1 MKKNFKFLIRFFFSL
16 MLIISLVTLI
26 KIFSFSK
33 NTDDKDKEF
42 SREFSGHYAVY
53 AVPIPKNLNF
63 ADELVPISRY
73 DVFESIDREFLVN
86 TYWQS
91 QTLLFIKRANKYF
104 PIIEPI
110 LKKNNIPEDFKYLA
124 LAESGLMNVTSPAH
138 AVGFWQFMRE
148 TGQQYNL
155 TVNKNIDE
163 RYHLEKSTQAACDY
177 LNDAYRIFQN
187 WTLVAASYN
196 VGMGNLKKQLRKQ
209 QVSLYY
215 DLYLNKETA
224 RYVYRIIAIKY
235 ILSNPEKYGFHF
247 RKKDLYRY
255 PEFKIDTID
264 TTITSLEDFAI
275 SQSINLKLLKDLNP
289 WIRGRQ
295 LLNPDS
301 IKYAIKL
308 PLKRNFLEDYYFQEE
323 QDSVSPVNDS
333 I

>member
-1 MKKNFKFLIRFFFSL
+1 VKKNKSLFRLAFFLLTITV
-16 MLIISLVTLI
+16 LVTFVRF
-26 KIFSFSK
+26 FSFSK
-33 NTDDKDKEF
+33 IENKDKVSSNEF
-42 SREFSGHYAVY
+42 LRHYAIY
-53 AVPIPKNLNF
+53 AVPMPENLNF
-63 ADELVPISRY
+63 AGEPVPIKKY
-73 DVFESIDREFLVN
+73 DVFESLDREFLVN

-110 LKKNNIPEDFKYLA
+110 LKKNNIPDDFKYLA
-124 LAESGLMNVTSPAH
+124 LAESGLTNAVSPSH
-138 AVGFWQFMRE
+138 AVGFWQFMKK
-148 TGQQYNL
+148 TAKQYGL

-177 LNDAYRIFQN
+177 LNAAYDIFKN

-196 VGMGNLKKQLRKQ
+196 IGMGSLKNQLLKQ
-209 QVSLYY
+209 QVTSYY
-215 DLYLNKETA
+215 DLYLNQQTA

-235 ILSNPEKYGFHF
+235 ILSNPERYGFHF
-247 RKKDLYRY
+247 RQKDLYRY

-275 SQSINLKLLKDLNP
+275 SQSINLKILKDMNP

-301 IKYAIKL
+301 IKYAIKV

-323 QDSVSPVNDS
+323 QDSASPVDS